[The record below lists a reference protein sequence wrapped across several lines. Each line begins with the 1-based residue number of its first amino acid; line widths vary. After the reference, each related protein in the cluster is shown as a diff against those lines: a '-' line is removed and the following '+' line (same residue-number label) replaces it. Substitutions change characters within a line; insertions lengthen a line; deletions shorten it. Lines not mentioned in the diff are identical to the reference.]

1 MMKAAVVLF
10 TDTPKQE
17 VDGLDLKD
25 FDVSAI
31 FHMNDAVLDVQDRD
45 HVLGG
50 ILTPAPPFWLRG
62 AVSRHRFGRSMA
74 AMPPCL
80 SP

>member
-1 MMKAAVVLF
+1 M
-10 TDTPKQE
+10 E
-17 VDGLDLKD
+17 VKD

-50 ILTPAPPFWLRG
+50 ILTPAPPFWLHC
-62 AVSRHRFGRSMA
+62 AVSRRRFGRR
-74 AMPPCL
+74 PPCL
-80 SP
+80 STHGMLFECDAQLLRRAMLRR